1 MGRAH
6 VLETSLLVHRPRRE
20 VFGFFADPENLDRI
34 TPQDLRFEIV
44 TSRPIVMRAGALIAY
59 RLRLLGVR
67 FGWLTR
73 IEVFEPEERFVDV
86 QVRGPYRRWR
96 HVHRFEETPQGTL
109 VRDRVEYELP
119 LGAVGELAHRL
130 FVRSRLRRI
139 FAYRAGR
146 ISELLERRQPAPAAR
161 AGSGEGP

>member
-1 MGRAH
+1 MGRTH
-6 VLETSLLVHRPRRE
+6 VLETSLVVHRPRGD
-20 VFGFFADPENLDRI
+20 VFGFFAEPENLDSI
-34 TPQDLRFEIV
+34 TPPDLRFEIQ
-44 TSRPIVMRAGALIAY
+44 TPRPIVMRAGALIAY
-59 RLRLLGVR
+59 RLRLLGIP

-96 HVHRFEETPQGTL
+96 HAHEFEETPQGTL

-130 FVRSRLRRI
+130 FVGPRLRRI
-139 FAYRAGR
+139 FAHRAGR
-146 ISELLERRQPAPAAR
+146 ISELLERRRPASAAR
-161 AGSGEGP
+161 AGAGQGP

>member
-1 MGRAH
+1 MGRTH
-6 VLETSLLVHRPRRE
+6 VLETSLLVHRARRD
-20 VFGFFADPENLDRI
+20 VFGFFAEPENLDTI
-34 TPQDLRFEIV
+34 TPQELRFEIL
-44 TSRPIVMRAGALIAY
+44 TPPPIVMRAGALIGY
-59 RLRLLGVR
+59 RLRLLGIG

-96 HVHRFEETPQGTL
+96 HAHEFEEVPQGTL

-119 LGAVGELAHRL
+119 LGVVGDLAHRL

-139 FAYRAGR
+139 FAHRAHR
-146 ISELLERRQPAPAAR
+146 ISELLEPPEGTAAPGTG
-161 AGSGEGP
+161 AGPRP